1 MNSLERLFGRFFADW
16 LPGLPAGVR
25 DWAAKILP
33 WVVIVLGVLGLL
45 AWLSVIGLFGAAT
58 LKTAGFSR
66 AFPSFAAA
74 VFHILVP
81 ILQALAIAGGCFMLK
96 RRRLGWVLA
105 FYALLLGILMNL
117 VWFNPAGLIWDFVF
131 AYLLF
136 QLKPYYREG

>member
-16 LPGLPAGVR
+16 LPGLPANAR
-25 DWAAKILP
+25 EWAAKILP
-33 WVVIVLGVLGLL
+33 WVIIVLGLLGLL

-58 LKTAGFSR
+58 LKTAGLSH

-74 VFHILVP
+74 VFHVLVP
-81 ILQALAIAGGCFMLK
+81 TLQALAIAGGYFMLK
-96 RRRLGWVLA
+96 RRRLGWTLA

-117 VWFNPAGLIWDFVF
+117 ACFNPAGLVWDFVF